1 MLKNSLL
8 TLDLGA
14 LLLIGARV
22 TTSATQIAQRI
33 QGSNSIKLLSK
44 LSVSDL
50 TYRGEATKVFF
61 CSHN

>member
-33 QGSNSIKLLSK
+33 QGSNSIKLLNK

-50 TYRGEATKVFF
+50 TYRGEATKAFF